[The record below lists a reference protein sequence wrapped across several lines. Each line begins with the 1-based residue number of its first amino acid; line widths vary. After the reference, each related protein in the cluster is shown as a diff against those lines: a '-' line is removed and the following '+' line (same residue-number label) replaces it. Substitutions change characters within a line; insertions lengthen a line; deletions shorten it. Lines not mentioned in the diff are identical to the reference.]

1 MSILFDQVFLTWS
14 NTVRGR
20 SNPGSESSG
29 VLTPRSDMALLK
41 LDKSP
46 ILDKSVGLAC
56 LPGAGEVLSHGAA
69 CYLSGW
75 GNLYS
80 KTLLP
85 VS

>member
-1 MSILFDQVFLTWS
+1 MSISKRLTWS

-20 SNPGSESSG
+20 CEPSG
-29 VLTPRSDMALLK
+29 GLTPRSDMALLK

-46 ILDKSVGLAC
+46 VLDASVGPAC

-85 VS
+85 VGMGEPLQ